1 MKLNIII
8 LGTLVYILISTTIF
22 AQPKKKTPGKN
33 TSYLGTWKLVS
44 DKVTYPNGQV
54 FVGDSS
60 TIIQR
65 KIITPTSFV
74 IIIERK
80 IPEYNNKQLATSV
93 AGGRFTIN
101 NGNYEEFTQY
111 ASWKGFEELKIKG
124 KLSVENGKLHLVANG
139 NNYLGSAETT
149 IFDEWYVRID

>member
-1 MKLNIII
+1 MKPNLIIP
-8 LGTLVYILISTTIF
+8 TLVCILISTTIF
-22 AQPKKKTPGKN
+22 AQSKKKTSGTN
-33 TSYLGTWKLVS
+33 NSYLGTWKLVS

-74 IIIERK
+74 IIIEKK
-80 IPEYNNKQLATSV
+80 IPDYNNNKLATSV
-93 AGGRFTIN
+93 AGGRFVIDK
-101 NGNYEEFTQY
+101 GNYREFTQY
-111 ASWKGFEELKIKG
+111 ASWKGFEVLKING

-139 NNYLGSAETT
+139 NNYVGFAETT
-149 IFDEWYVRID
+149 IFDEWYIREE